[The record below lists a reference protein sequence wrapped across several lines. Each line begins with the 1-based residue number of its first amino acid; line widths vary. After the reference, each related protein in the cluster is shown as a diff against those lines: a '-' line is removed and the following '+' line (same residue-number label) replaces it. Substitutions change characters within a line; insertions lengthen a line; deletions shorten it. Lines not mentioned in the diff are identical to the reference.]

1 MRIPLALLCAAA
13 LAGCGVTDLQW
24 DGPAPVAASPV
35 AVVASPLEP
44 AAQLNGGHANYA
56 DGAFLGAAGGA
67 GVGAMSAY
75 SSAGMLCTIGGP
87 LCMVVV
93 LPVAVVGGLVGG
105 VAGAAVD
112 DVATDTLG
120 RDATARATIE
130 QAIADMRV
138 TDGLAAK
145 TSEQMKLPL
154 AKAGVAK
161 AVDAPGEFVL
171 EVGVSEL
178 ELLAHKTEMAL
189 VLRGRSRLVRSSD
202 GRVLEEHEAE
212 SRTEFRKYQDWAA
225 DGGQPLR
232 DAVDYALVRLGR
244 SLVSARRESRPR
256 ADTSTPLD
264 G

>member
-1 MRIPLALLCAAA
+1 MRIFPVVFVAAA
-13 LAGCGVTDLQW
+13 VTGCSVIDLQW
-24 DGPAPVAASPV
+24 QDPSPVAASPV

-44 AAQLNGGHANYA
+44 AAQLNGGHSNYA
-56 DGAFLGAAGGA
+56 DGAFVGAAGGA
-67 GVGAMSAY
+67 GLGAMSAY

-93 LPVAVVGGLVGG
+93 VPVAVVGGLVGG

-112 DVATDTLG
+112 AVATDPLG
-120 RDATARATIE
+120 RAATARATIE

-138 TDGLAAK
+138 TDGLATK

-154 AKAGVAK
+154 AKA
-161 AVDAPGEFVL
+161 VDAPGDIVL

-212 SRTEFRKYQDWAA
+212 TRTEFRKYQEWAA

-232 DAVDYALVRLGR
+232 DAVDYALVRLSR
-244 SLVSARRESRPR
+244 SLVSARRESQLRS
-256 ADTSTPLD
+256 DTSAPLN

>member
-1 MRIPLALLCAAA
+1 MRTPLALLCAAT

-24 DGPAPVAASPV
+24 EAPAPVAASPV

-56 DGAFLGAAGGA
+56 DGAFVGGAGGA
-67 GVGAMSAY
+67 GLGAMSAY

-87 LCMVVV
+87 LCMLVVV
-93 LPVAVVGGLVGG
+93 PVAVVGGLIGS

-112 DVATDTLG
+112 AVATDPFG
-120 RDATARATIE
+120 RAASARGTIE
-130 QAIADMRV
+130 QVIADMRV

-145 TSEQMKLPL
+145 TSEQLKLPL
-154 AKAGVAK
+154 AK
-161 AVDAPGEFVL
+161 AVDAPGDIVL

-212 SRTEFRKYQDWAA
+212 TRTEFRKYQEWAA

-244 SLVSARRESRPR
+244 SLVSARRESRLR
-256 ADTSTPLD
+256 SDTSARLD

>member
-1 MRIPLALLCAAA
+1 MRIPLALLCAAT
-13 LAGCGVTDLQW
+13 LAGCGVTNLQW
-24 DGPAPVAASPV
+24 EGPAPVAASPV

-44 AAQLNGGHANYA
+44 AAQLNGGQANYA

-67 GVGAMSAY
+67 GFGAMSAY

-93 LPVAVVGGLVGG
+93 VPVAIVGGLVGG

-112 DVATDTLG
+112 AVASDPLG
-120 RDATARATIE
+120 RAATARGTIE

-161 AVDAPGEFVL
+161 AVDAPGDIL

-212 SRTEFRKYQDWAA
+212 TRTEFRKYQDWAA

-244 SLVSARRESRPR
+244 ALVNARRESRPR
-256 ADTSTPLD
+256 ADT
-264 G
+264 

>member
-1 MRIPLALLCAAA
+1 MRIALALFSAAA
-13 LAGCGVTDLQW
+13 VAGCSVTDLLSQ
-24 DGPAPVAASPV
+24 DPAPVAASPV
-35 AVVASPLEP
+35 AVVPSPLEP
-44 AAQLNGGHANYA
+44 AAQFNGSGASHA
-56 DGAFLGAAGGA
+56 DGAVVGAAGGA
-67 GVGAMSAY
+67 GIGAMSAY

-93 LPVAVVGGLVGG
+93 VPVALVGGLVGG

-112 DVATDTLG
+112 AVVTDPLG
-120 RDATARATIE
+120 RVASARGTIE

-138 TDGLAAK
+138 TDGLAAR

-154 AKAGVAK
+154 AKAA
-161 AVDAPGEFVL
+161 DAPGDIVL

-178 ELLAHKTEMAL
+178 EILAHKTEMAL
-189 VLRGRSRLVRSSD
+189 VLHGRSRLVRSSD

-212 SRTEFRKYQDWAA
+212 TRTEFRKYQDWAA
-225 DGGQPLR
+225 DNGQPLR

-244 SLVSARRESRPR
+244 SLVSARRESRLRP
-256 ADTSTPLD
+256 DTSAPLD

>member
-1 MRIPLALLCAAA
+1 MRIPLTLFLAAVM
-13 LAGCGVTDLQW
+13 AGCSVTDLLLQ
-24 DGPAPVAASPV
+24 DPAPIAASPV

-56 DGAFLGAAGGA
+56 DGAFVGAAGGA
-67 GVGAMSAY
+67 GLGAMSAY
-75 SSAGMLCTIGGP
+75 SSAGVLCTIGGP

-105 VAGAAVD
+105 AAGAAVD
-112 DVATDTLG
+112 AVASDPFG
-120 RDATARATIE
+120 RGATARGTIE
-130 QAIADMRV
+130 QTIADMRV
-138 TDGLAAK
+138 TDGLATK

-154 AKAGVAK
+154 AKAL
-161 AVDAPGEFVL
+161 DAPGDFVL

-189 VLRGRSRLVRSSD
+189 VLRGRTRLVRSSD

-212 SRTEFRKYQDWAA
+212 TRTEFRTYQDWAA

-244 SLVSARRESRPR
+244 SLVSARRESRLR
-256 ADTSTPLD
+256 AGT
-264 G
+264 

>member
-1 MRIPLALLCAAA
+1 
-13 LAGCGVTDLQW
+13 
-24 DGPAPVAASPV
+24 
-35 AVVASPLEP
+35 
-44 AAQLNGGHANYA
+44 
-56 DGAFLGAAGGA
+56 
-67 GVGAMSAY
+67 MSAY

-87 LCMVVV
+87 LCMLVVV
-93 LPVAVVGGLVGG
+93 PVAVVGGLVGG
-105 VAGAAVD
+105 AAGAAID
-112 DVATDTLG
+112 AVATDPFG
-120 RDATARATIE
+120 RAASARGTIE
-130 QAIADMRV
+130 QVIADMRV

-154 AKAGVAK
+154 AKA
-161 AVDAPGEFVL
+161 VDAPGDIVL

-212 SRTEFRKYQDWAA
+212 TRTEFRKYQEWAA

-244 SLVSARRESRPR
+244 SLVSARRESRLR
-256 ADTSTPLD
+256 SDT
-264 G
+264 

>member
-1 MRIPLALLCAAA
+1 MRTSPVLFLAAA
-13 LAGCGVTDLQW
+13 VAGCSVTDFQW
-24 DGPAPVAASPV
+24 QDPAPVAASPV

-44 AAQLNGGHANYA
+44 AAQFNGSHANYA
-56 DGAFLGAAGGA
+56 DGAFVGAAGGA
-67 GVGAMSAY
+67 GLGAMSAY

-93 LPVAVVGGLVGG
+93 VPVALVGGLVGG

-112 DVATDTLG
+112 AVATDPFG
-120 RDATARATIE
+120 RGASARATIE

-138 TDGLAAK
+138 TDGLAAR

-154 AKAGVAK
+154 AKAA
-161 AVDAPGEFVL
+161 DAPGDIVL

-212 SRTEFRKYQDWAA
+212 TRTEFRKYQDWAA

-244 SLVSARRESRPR
+244 SLVSARRESRLR
-256 ADTSTPLD
+256 ADT
-264 G
+264 

>member
-1 MRIPLALLCAAA
+1 MRRGGVSTLMRTPLALFSAAV
-13 LAGCGVTDLQW
+13 LAGCGVTAPPRQDAASIAA
-24 DGPAPVAASPV
+24 GPA

-44 AAQLNGGHANYA
+44 AAQFQGSAASYA
-56 DGAFLGAAGGA
+56 DGAMVGAVGGA
-67 GVGAMSAY
+67 GLAGMSAY
-75 SSAGMLCTIGGP
+75 SSAGVLCTIGGP
-87 LCMVVV
+87 LCMMVVV
-93 LPVAVVGGLVGG
+93 PVAVAGGLVGG

-112 DVATDTLG
+112 AVASDPFG
-120 RDATARATIE
+120 RVAGARGTIE

-154 AKAGVAK
+154 AKAL
-161 AVDAPGEFVL
+161 DAPGDIVL

-212 SRTEFRKYQDWAA
+212 TRTEFKKYRDWAA

-244 SLVSARRESRPR
+244 SLVSVRRESRLP
-256 ADTSTPLD
+256 ADT
-264 G
+264 